1 MTNVSVYIYIDKHNT
16 TWKVLCTVF
25 THSFLYQELTRLLRS
40 LVPYARTFHEVF
52 NIYIVPLPRVFWILL
67 QEFWLM
73 MIESFNGH
81 RGITLT

>member
-40 LVPYARTFHEVF
+40 LVPFLIRQLFLPKRTVRSHFPRSIQY
-52 NIYIVPLPRVFWILL
+52 IYRTTSSSILDIV
-67 QEFWLM
+67 
-73 MIESFNGH
+73 
-81 RGITLT
+81 

>member
-40 LVPYARTFHEVF
+40 LVPFLIRQLFLPKRTVRPHF
-52 NIYIVPLPRVFWILL
+52 PRSIQYVYRTTSSSI
-67 QEFWLM
+67 
-73 MIESFNGH
+73 
-81 RGITLT
+81 